1 MRPLTKFVFAAI
13 VGLTVGLDPTVGQT
27 ETAEISLA
35 QGHRMARQALMEGD
49 FGFAMDLALALL
61 DADPDDADALAILAS
76 GLIRVG
82 DYPAAHSTARR
93 AYRHS
98 DAGLQSYE
106 AARIAALAAKLDNRL
121 TLSQLWL
128 RRTANHAEF
137 PNLATQTAQ
146 DYRQVAAQ
154 NPLWFRANVSVRRS
168 DNVNGGSDTAL
179 NVIDGVPWV
188 GTLSAEAQALS
199 GTVAA
204 AQVSM
209 RYRLDQSS
217 THMTSLTGH
226 LLTQNVFLSDEAQA
240 SAPNVT
246 NADLSSYSLAA
257 GIEHR
262 EKWNDITATT
272 HAQVGQIWTADAKS
286 YDLLRIGTGL
296 SYGPNDNAA
305 LSATLSH
312 EMHFDQTSRGN
323 DDEVTTVS
331 ANVVALARDG
341 IAEGRWSLGIS
352 HSMTESPTSNRAN
365 SSSTLYASFA
375 PNMQGKPVQVQASIG
390 RAVTLYDDYAL
401 PPVFSG
407 ERRDETSF
415 AVIEAAFPNMT
426 YASFMPVISLRSVQT
441 DSNISRFTRSETG
454 IEIGYRSSF

>member
-1 MRPLTKFVFAAI
+1 MRPLINFAFAAI
-13 VGLTVGLDPTVGQT
+13 FGFAAGLDPTVGQA

-35 QGHRMARQALMEGD
+35 QGHVMARQALMAGD

-61 DADPDDADALAILAS
+61 DADPEDADALAILAS

-82 DYPAAHSTARR
+82 DYPAAQSTARR
-93 AYRHS
+93 AYRHA

-128 RRTANHAEF
+128 RRAANHAEF
-137 PNLATQTAQ
+137 PNLAAQTAQ

-154 NPLWFRANVSVRRS
+154 NPLWFRANVSVRQS

-199 GTVAA
+199 GTVAST
-204 AQVSM
+204 QVSA

-217 THMTSLTGH
+217 EHMTSLTGQ
-226 LLTQNVFLSDEAQA
+226 LLTQNVFLSNEAQA
-240 SAPNVT
+240 SAPTLT
-246 NADLSSYSLAA
+246 NADLSSYSLTA

-262 EKWNDITATT
+262 EKWGDITATT
-272 HAQVGQIWTADAKS
+272 HAQVGQVWSADTKS
-286 YDLLRIGTGL
+286 YDLVRLGTGL
-296 SYGPNDNAA
+296 SYGLNDSAA
-305 LSATLSH
+305 LSATLNH
-312 EMHFDQTSRGN
+312 EMRFDQTGRGN
-323 DDEVTTVS
+323 DDEVMTVGAS
-331 ANVVALARDG
+331 VVALARDG
-341 IAEGRWSLGIS
+341 SAEGRWSLGIS
-352 HSMTESPTSNRAN
+352 HSATQSPIASRAN
-365 SSSTLYASFA
+365 TASTLYASFA
-375 PNMQGKPVQVQASIG
+375 PNMQGKPVQLQASIG
-390 RAVTLYDDYAL
+390 RSVTRFDDYTL
-401 PPVFSG
+401 QPVFSG
-407 ERRDETSF
+407 ERRDDTTF
-415 AVIEAAFPNMT
+415 AMIEAAFPNMT
-426 YASFMPVISLRSVQT
+426 YAGFMPVISLRSVQT

>member
-1 MRPLTKFVFAAI
+1 MRRLINVFTTSVFALGVSLAPS
-13 VGLTVGLDPTVGQT
+13 VGRA

-35 QGHRMARQALMEGD
+35 QGHVMARQALLSGD

-61 DADPDDADALAILAS
+61 DADPDDADALAILAT

-82 DYPAAHSTARR
+82 DYPLARSTARH
-93 AYRHS
+93 AYLQAE
-98 DAGLQSYE
+98 AGLQSYE
-106 AARIAALAAKLDNRL
+106 AARIVALAAKLDNRF

-128 RRTANHAEF
+128 RRAATHAEL
-137 PNLATQTAQ
+137 PNLAAQTAQ
-146 DYRQVAAQ
+146 DYKQVAAQ
-154 NPLWFRANVSVRRS
+154 NPLWFRVNTSVRRS

-199 GTVAA
+199 GTVASGQISA
-204 AQVSM
+204 
-209 RYRLDQSS
+209 RYRIDQS
-217 THMTSLTGH
+217 TEHLTALTGQ
-226 LLTQNVFLSDEAQA
+226 LLTQNVFLSDAAQA
-240 SAPNVT
+240 SAPDLT
-246 NADLSSYSLAA
+246 NADLSSYSLTA

-262 EKWNDITATT
+262 QKWDNLTT
-272 HAQVGQIWTADAKS
+272 TISAEVGQVWSGDAKS
-286 YDLLRIGTGL
+286 YDLARLGAGL
-296 SYGPNDNAA
+296 NYGLNDNAA
-305 LSATLSH
+305 VSATLRH
-312 EMHFDQTSRGN
+312 EMRFDRTGGRN
-323 DDEVTTVS
+323 DDTVTTFG
-331 ANVVALARDG
+331 AGITAIAQTG
-341 IAEGRWSLGIS
+341 IAQGRWSAGVN
-352 HSMTESPTSNRAN
+352 HTMTESPTTNRAN
-365 SSSTLYASFA
+365 TASSLYASFA
-375 PNMQGKPVQVQASIG
+375 PNMQGKPVQLQASVG

-426 YASFMPVISLRSVQT
+426 YAGFMPVISLRSVQT